1 VRVRVRV
8 RARARVRVRVRVR
21 SYRLRPDVVQVA
33 QLLGVDVLP
42 QLVDGAPDGGG
53 VRAHVVAL
61 VLLHMAIVGVRA
73 LEEEVADELAHR
85 LFAVHEGE
93 PRLERV
99 VVDAAVAVEHLE
111 GGEAR

>member
-1 VRVRVRV
+1 M
-8 RARARVRVRVRVR
+8 
-21 SYRLRPDVVQVA
+21 
-33 QLLGVDVLP
+33 
-42 QLVDGAPDGGG
+42 
-53 VRAHVVAL
+53 AL

-85 LFAVHEGE
+85 LLAVHEGE